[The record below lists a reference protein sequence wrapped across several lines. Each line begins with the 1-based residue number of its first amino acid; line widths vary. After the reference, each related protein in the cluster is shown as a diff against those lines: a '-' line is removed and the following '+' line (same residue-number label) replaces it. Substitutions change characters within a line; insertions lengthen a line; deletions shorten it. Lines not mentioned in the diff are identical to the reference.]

1 MNPMSRHDKAKAGA
15 LSRLSGAFLSLSR
28 KRKASGWMRRRRPIL
43 QPWLRGR
50 IRPSSCHDRKE
61 EA

>member
-1 MNPMSRHDKAKAGA
+1 MNPMPRHDPAKAGA
-15 LSRLSGAFLSLSR
+15 LSRLSGEFLSLSR
-28 KRKASGWMRRRRPIL
+28 KRKASGWKRRRRPTL

-50 IRPSSCHDRKE
+50 IRPSSCRDRKV